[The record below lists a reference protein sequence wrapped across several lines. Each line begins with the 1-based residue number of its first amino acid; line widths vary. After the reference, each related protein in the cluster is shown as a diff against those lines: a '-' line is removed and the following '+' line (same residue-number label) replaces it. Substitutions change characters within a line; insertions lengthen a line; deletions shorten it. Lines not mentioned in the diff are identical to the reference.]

1 MGRAI
6 VMFERDG
13 VRRYCEWSTGVD
25 APISWLLP
33 LSLFEEHIR
42 EKYGDEGLR
51 RLPERIARVHEC
63 GTSALWTDRASLVE
77 GNRAGP
83 NESELTEA
91 EIMERYEVG
100 GSYWRSCEVK
110 RE

>member
-13 VRRYCEWSTGVD
+13 IRRYCEWSTVVD
-25 APISWLLP
+25 APTSWLLP
-33 LSLFEEHIR
+33 LSLFEEHIQ
-42 EKYGDEGLR
+42 ENYGAQGLR
-51 RLPERIARVHEC
+51 DLPAPLARVHKC
-63 GTSALWTDRASLVE
+63 GTSALWTDRASLIA

-100 GSYWRSCEVK
+100 GAYWRSCEVK
-110 RE
+110 R